1 MLGVLAL
8 FSSSQLVVSRLI
20 QCLLLS
26 LLLLLFTDW
35 NETVIILCR
44 ALFSSLLKQCFC
56 CRKCYY
62 FVFYNRSHCAVC
74 WLISVVV
81 SCFLTH

>member
-1 MLGVLAL
+1 VLAL

-20 QCLLLS
+20 RCLLLS

-56 CRKCYY
+56 CRNVIILC
-62 FVFYNRSHCAVC
+62 FIIDHIVQ
-74 WLISVVV
+74 SVG
-81 SCFLTH
+81 